1 MVGGMKH
8 DPVIG
13 GGFVLILRS
22 QSFRIPEAEPTQFLM
37 ECQGVVSVRLLKNVS
52 VRVKMFLDST
62 LVGFVFLRRFGLLG

>member
-1 MVGGMKH
+1 MKH

-22 QSFRIPEAEPTQFLM
+22 LSISGSQKLNQPIFDGMSESFCDTAEKCL
-37 ECQGVVSVRLLKNVS
+37 
-52 VRVKMFLDST
+52 RVKMLLDST